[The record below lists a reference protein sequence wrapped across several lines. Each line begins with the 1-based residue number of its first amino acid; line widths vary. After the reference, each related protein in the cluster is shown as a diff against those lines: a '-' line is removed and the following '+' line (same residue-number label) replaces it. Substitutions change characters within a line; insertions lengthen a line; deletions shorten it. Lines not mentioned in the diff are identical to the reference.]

1 MMPQPISPYAVSKL
15 AAEQYARAF
24 TSVYGLETVSLRYF
38 NVFGPRQ
45 DPTSQYSGVVP
56 RFMRLAI
63 QGGRPVVF
71 GDGEQSRDFTYV
83 ANVVDAT
90 LSAATAAGA
99 AGNICNIGC
108 GDPKTVLD
116 LIAAVSRV
124 SGRPLEPEFAP
135 PRLGDV
141 KHSFADISLARKL
154 LGYEPRVG
162 FDEGIGRTFEWL
174 VGDMPA
180 VPA

>member
-1 MMPQPISPYAVSKL
+1 MPALPLSPYAVNKFAGEL
-15 AAEQYARAF
+15 YCKVFHQ
-24 TSVYGLETVSLRYF
+24 VYGLETVSLRYF

-63 QGGRPVVF
+63 QGGRAVVF

-90 LSAATAAGA
+90 LSAATAPGA
-99 AGNICNIGC
+99 AGCICNIGC

-124 SGRPLEPEFAP
+124 AGRPLEPEFAP
-135 PRLGDV
+135 PRPGDV
-141 KHSFADISLARKL
+141 KHSFADIALARRL
-154 LGYEPRVG
+154 LGYEPHVG
-162 FDEGIGRTFEWL
+162 FDEGIARTFAWL
-174 VGDMPA
+174 VQDMAGAPA
-180 VPA
+180 